1 MARKLMASSIL
12 GLAMIILALTGRP
25 ANAVIS
31 CTEAITRLLPC
42 EPYLVGFSDISVP
55 CCEAAASLNQ
65 QASTKD
71 DRKALCQCF
80 KETGPGLGVKEDRA
94 KQLPQLCNINVP
106 VPIDLNVNCD
116 T

>member
-1 MARKLMASSIL
+1 MASSIL
-12 GLAMIILALTGRP
+12 VLAMIIFTIIGRP
-25 ANAVIS
+25 ANAVLS

-42 EPYLVGFSDISVP
+42 ETYLTGFSDITVP

-65 QASTKD
+65 QATTKD

-80 KETGPGLGVKEDRA
+80 EKAGPGLGVKDDRA

-106 VPIDLNVNCD
+106 VPIDLSVNCD